1 MFADLASI
9 RPRICPKNAW
19 PPWLWR
25 RQQIRDHTVKDRL
38 ILRYKAKTDL
48 VSKSDQKDRL
58 DPEPGRTP
66 AVHLTGPLIA
76 GRAK

>member
-9 RPRICPKNAW
+9 RPRICPKT
-19 PPWLWR
+19 LGR
-25 RQQIRDHTVKDRL
+25 HGFGVG
-38 ILRYKAKTDL
+38 
-48 VSKSDQKDRL
+48 SKSATTLSKINSSSGTRQKPTSSVSLTKDRL
-58 DPEPGRTP
+58 DHEPGRTP

>member
-9 RPRICPKNAW
+9 HPRICPKT
-19 PPWLWR
+19 LGR
-25 RQQIRDHTVKDRL
+25 HGFGVG
-38 ILRYKAKTDL
+38 
-48 VSKSDQKDRL
+48 SKSATTLSKINQFSGTRQKPTSSEICKDRL

-66 AVHLTGPLIA
+66 VVHSTGLLIA